1 MINSTDIYDIMD
13 KIVKVVCET
22 TGVRDEMVKLPSG
35 GSEIMDAKCIIARI
49 CDFEEIS
56 RKEVGLY
63 IWFDPQA
70 SRRNLNR
77 FHDKINTHIFLNAK
91 FNKCFKNYSN

>member
-1 MINSTDIYDIMD
+1 MD
-13 KIVKVVCET
+13 KIIKVVCKT

-35 GSEIMDAKCIIARI
+35 GGEIMDAKSIIARL

-56 RKEVGLY
+56 LKEVGLY

-77 FHDKINTHIFLNAK
+77 FHNKIDKHPFLNSK
-91 FNKCFKNYSN
+91 FNNCFNNYSNS